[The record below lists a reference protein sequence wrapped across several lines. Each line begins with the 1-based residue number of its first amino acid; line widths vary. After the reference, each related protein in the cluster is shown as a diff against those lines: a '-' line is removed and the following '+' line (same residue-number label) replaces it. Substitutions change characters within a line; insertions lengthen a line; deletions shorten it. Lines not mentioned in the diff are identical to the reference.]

1 MRLKKEIDQQLIDLC
16 LGRVEVPVTRH
27 LPHRS
32 HRAAFPQW
40 ALVEGQTRSWVW
52 TPPIRRLAASVDML
66 SPAPSPEHAL
76 LLAFPS
82 TGRLP
87 STLSATDSS
96 SVLFEAS

>member
-1 MRLKKEIDQQLIDLC
+1 MLC
-16 LGRVEVPVTRH
+16 SCAVCAGVQATRN
-27 LPHRS
+27 
-32 HRAAFPQW
+32 
-40 ALVEGQTRSWVW
+40 V
-52 TPPIRRLAASVDML
+52 RRLAASVDML

-87 STLSATDSS
+87 STLSATDLS